1 VLMTRAGKAV
11 SKAQLYDSVFSI
23 DATTGQDVVEIYIHR
38 LRKQLQDSGVAI
50 VTLRG
55 LGYVLEAG

>member
-1 VLMTRAGKAV
+1 MRAGKAV
-11 SKAQLYDSVFSI
+11 SKSALYEHVFSM

-38 LRKQLQDSGVAI
+38 LRKQLHDSGVAI